1 MEKEISMIMYDKRS
15 KSLFGLLTISLF
27 MIFSNLL
34 ISQDVDD
41 ALRYSFQGDRYTSR
55 VQALGLSYMGIS
67 DDVGALHYNPAGLSL
82 MSKGELSVGMRK
94 NYNTNSYLYNS
105 QSSDYNSSRL
115 LINNAGVTFPVN
127 DFSYKSGIGFSYFN
141 TNNFS
146 GLNTLK
152 SLVDGNTFIENTAK
166 YAPFSEE
173 NGYSNI
179 AYELYLTDDNYI
191 TPIRRL
197 NQEID
202 KIENGGFHNLI
213 FGYGTEL
220 SDIFSIGFSINASFG
235 SYGFTNTIYE
245 YDKENL
251 YSVDDLPN
259 DINFYDFDFT
269 ETVNQDLSG
278 FAIKLGMLFKP
289 TDNSRLNFTFQ
300 SPTWIDVD
308 QNYAVSA
315 RARNDEGSLINDV
328 DFRESGT
335 GSFRISTPI
344 IVGLGYSMNMYGLTL
359 TSGLEYSDQSTNE
372 FDTQSNYYDSESEEN
387 SYALSDINEY
397 IIKNLGSELK
407 WGLGAEYFMKAAN
420 LFIRGSVNGKS
431 SPWVD
436 ANIQED
442 ILIFGGGLGFVVGKS
457 VRIDLSANYT
467 KYKKNV
473 GIYGFDENLASY
485 ENELTDMNFGLG
497 VTYRFE

>member
-1 MEKEISMIMYDKRS
+1 VEKEISMIMYDKRS

>member
-1 MEKEISMIMYDKRS
+1 MYDKRS